1 MSKTIK
7 MKKAFEESE
16 NKNVIVAMTFA
27 QAVGF
32 AIQEAL
38 SRGLIRSS
46 TADFLVARTD
56 EMHRT
61 LLAGGILTRNA
72 QGIYVETKT
81 KGDKQ

>member
-1 MSKTIK
+1 MRK
-7 MKKAFEESE
+7 MKASFEASSD
-16 NKNVIVAMTFA
+16 KSAVIAMTFA

-46 TADFLVARTD
+46 TADFLVQRTD
-56 EMHRT
+56 EMHRA

-72 QGIYVETKT
+72 QGIYVE
-81 KGDKQ
+81 DKRPQETDQ